1 MRVNRTLLY
10 SGIFLVSI
18 GVVVVAA
25 DLGDVDTAILLDALR
40 LWPIAVIAIG
50 LGLVLRRTR
59 MSLAAG
65 LLAAAAPGL
74 LLGSAFA
81 VVPRFGDFCGSGD
94 VATGGVTREGAFDG
108 PASVSVTTGCGTLDV
123 RTGPGPGWRLEAR
136 DTDGRFPIVVGS
148 ARSLSIDAVDTDG
161 WLGVGRDEWELT
173 LPATDLGGLTV
184 LVNAGRGDIDLGG
197 AQVESLSVTANAAD
211 VNVDAS
217 ASSIAELTGAVNF
230 GRLSIQLPARDLEGS
245 LVIGAG
251 KVELCAPPELG
262 LRVTTT
268 KSMGE
273 VSVEGRHLGRTDYQS
288 PDYASADH
296 RADLIVDV
304 SFGTIEI
311 DPIGGCR

>member
-10 SGIFLVSI
+10 TGIFLVAI
-18 GVVVVAA
+18 GGVVVAA
-25 DLGDVDTAILLDALR
+25 DLGDVDAAILLDALR

-81 VVPRFGDFCGSGD
+81 VVPRFGDFCGAGD
-94 VATGGVTREGAFDG
+94 VAAGAVTREGAFDG
-108 PASVSVTTGCGTLDV
+108 AARVSVTTGCGTLDV
-123 RTGPGPGWRLEAR
+123 QAAPGAEWRLEAL
-136 DTDGRFPIVVGS
+136 DTGGRVPVVVGS
-148 ARSLSIDAVDTDG
+148 ARSLSIDAVDSDG
-161 WLGVGRDEWELT
+161 WLGAGSDEWDLT
-173 LPATDLGGLTV
+173 LPASDLEGLTV
-184 LVNAGRGDIDLGG
+184 VVNAGRGDIDLGE
-197 AQVESLSVTANAAD
+197 AQVDGLSVTANAAD
-211 VNVDAS
+211 VTVDAS
-217 ASSIAELTGAVNF
+217 AGSIGRLTGTVNF
-230 GRLSIQLPARDLEGS
+230 GRLSIQLPAADLEGS
-245 LVIGAG
+245 LAASAG
-251 KVELCAPPELG
+251 TIQVCAPPGLG
-262 LRVTTT
+262 LRVTTNE
-268 KSMGE
+268 SMGQ
-273 VSVEGRHLGRTDYQS
+273 VSVDGRHLGRADYQS